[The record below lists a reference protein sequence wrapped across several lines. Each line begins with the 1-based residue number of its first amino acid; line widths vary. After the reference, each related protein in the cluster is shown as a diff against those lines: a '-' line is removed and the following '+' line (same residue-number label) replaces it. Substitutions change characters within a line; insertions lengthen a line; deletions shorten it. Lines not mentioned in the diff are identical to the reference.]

1 MRWAGGLL
9 VALAAC
15 KSSSGG
21 SWEEVF
27 GVPWKLT
34 HMKGRATVRGTTVTL
49 TLGQNQ
55 RATGR
60 AVNNYT
66 VRYTRSGS
74 ELRLGKIGATKKF
87 LDSPPGAMAQESN
100 YFYVLGQVSA
110 WRIKNKNLELLR
122 EGKPVLTFAPSPT
135 PE

>member
-1 MRWAGGLL
+1 MDTMMRWVGGIL

-21 SWEEVF
+21 QWEDAA

-34 HMKGRATVRGTTVTL
+34 HMKGRATVPGTSVTL
-49 TLGQNQ
+49 TLGQDG

-66 VRYTRSGS
+66 SLYTRNES
-74 ELRLGKIGATKKF
+74 ELKLGKIGATKKF

-100 YFYVLGQVSA
+100 YFYLLGQVSG
-110 WRIKNKNLELLR
+110 WWIENTKLELLR
-122 EGKPVLTFAPSPT
+122 EGKPVLTFAR
-135 PE
+135 